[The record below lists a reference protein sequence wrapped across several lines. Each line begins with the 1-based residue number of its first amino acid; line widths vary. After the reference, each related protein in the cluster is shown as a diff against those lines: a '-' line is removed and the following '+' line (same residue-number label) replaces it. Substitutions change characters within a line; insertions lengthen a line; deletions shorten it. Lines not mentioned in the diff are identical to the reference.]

1 MSKGGVVDNHPDHD
15 VIEECRRLLSE
26 LEISMMH
33 ICADHLAKLGRMQLD
48 EDLDMISAEPS
59 KGRVIVI
66 GARLAGLAAARKLM
80 SFGFEVTVFEGRKRV
95 GGRVYKKDGRGN
107 KVTTADLGGIVL
119 TGTLGNPPGLFVRQL
134 SYTLHKVRE
143 TNVHSIVLMESP

>member
-1 MSKGGVVDNHPDHD
+1 
-15 VIEECRRLLSE
+15 
-26 LEISMMH
+26 
-33 ICADHLAKLGRMQLD
+33 
-48 EDLDMISAEPS
+48 MISAEPS

-66 GARLAGLAAARKLM
+66 GAHFAGLAAARKLM

-95 GGRVYKKDGRGN
+95 
-107 KVTTADLGGIVL
+107 
-119 TGTLGNPPGLFVRQL
+119 GTLGNPPGLFVRQL

>member
-1 MSKGGVVDNHPDHD
+1 
-15 VIEECRRLLSE
+15 
-26 LEISMMH
+26 
-33 ICADHLAKLGRMQLD
+33 
-48 EDLDMISAEPS
+48 MISAEPS

-66 GARLAGLAAARKLM
+66 GARLTGLAAARKLM

-119 TGTLGNPPGLFVRQL
+119 TGRL
-134 SYTLHKVRE
+134 K
-143 TNVHSIVLMESP
+143 TNVVARCFSSTPLASKKLALLLALRNDNIGSKPLCSGYGYVLPVLRKFVA